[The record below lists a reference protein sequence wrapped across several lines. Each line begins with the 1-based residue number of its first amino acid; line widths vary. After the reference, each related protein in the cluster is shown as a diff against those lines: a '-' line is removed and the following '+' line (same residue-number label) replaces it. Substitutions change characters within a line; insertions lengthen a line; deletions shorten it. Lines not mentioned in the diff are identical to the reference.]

1 MFCKIA
7 LKAVLWSDKVIAM
20 CPKEDIRYCKLISGV
35 MKTKNEGGCN
45 KRTKKYKELTANHS
59 KRMGLHNFA
68 MCLMYVFSI
77 KYLKPYW
84 FF

>member
-1 MFCKIA
+1 
-7 LKAVLWSDKVIAM
+7 
-20 CPKEDIRYCKLISGV
+20 

-77 KYLKPYW
+77 KYLKPY
-84 FF
+84 

>member
-7 LKAVLWSDKVIAM
+7 LKAVSSSDKVIAM
-20 CPKEDIRYCKLISGV
+20 CQKEDIRYCKLISEV
-35 MKTKNEGGCN
+35 MKT
-45 KRTKKYKELTANHS
+45 RTKKYKELTANHS

-77 KYLKPYW
+77 KYLKPY
-84 FF
+84 